1 MPDRNPDPGP
11 SSDRGAHTAPSH
23 HGPSR
28 EELLAHNAPR
38 GLKRGGIVAAGAL
51 VVVAILGIGWRLY
64 SGHETSNWTKDQLIP
79 TVSVIKLAPA
89 KTGGALTLP
98 GQLQA
103 FTNAPIYAQVSGYV
117 QKWFVDI
124 GTPVKKGQLLAQ
136 IDPRTYQAAL
146 DQAKG
151 ALARDAAALANAK
164 TDLAR
169 YQVLATQNA
178 ISNQQLTTQQATV
191 SADAGVVETDRGL
204 VEQANINL
212 AYTRI
217 IAPFDG
223 VVTSRSIDVGNLV
236 TTGTTNP
243 TPLFTVSDRQH
254 LRVYVS
260 VPQNLSGTIHD
271 GMTVTFTVPDYPGQT
286 FNATLAASAGAMV
299 QSTNTMLVQFAADN
313 TDGRLKPGSYA
324 SVQLPLSAGAGGAH
338 LPATTL
344 IFRDTGMQVAVVGQD
359 NKIVL
364 KPITIVRDMGASVE
378 IAQGSLTPDD
388 RIVDN
393 PLDSL
398 QAGDTVQLAKPG
410 AGPQDA
416 MASAGGG
423 Q

>member
-1 MPDRNPDPGP
+1 MPDKNPDSSP
-11 SSDRGAHTAPSH
+11 SQGTPAH

-28 EELLAHNAPR
+28 EELLAHDAPP
-38 GLKRGGIVAAGAL
+38 GLKRGGIIAVGVLVA
-51 VVVAILGIGWRLY
+51 VAILGIGWRLY
-64 SGHETSNWTKDQLIP
+64 ARHETSSWTKDQLIP
-79 TVSVIKLAPA
+79 TVSVIKLEAA
-89 KTGGALTLP
+89 KAGSALTLP
-98 GQLQA
+98 AQLQA

-136 IDPRTYQAAL
+136 IDPRTYEAAL
-146 DQAKG
+146 VQAKG
-151 ALARDAAALANAK
+151 SLARDAAALANAK

-169 YQVLATQNA
+169 YQTLAAQNA
-178 ISNQQLTTQQATV
+178 ISNQQLITQQATV
-191 SADAGVVETDRGL
+191 SADAGVVETDKGL
-204 VEQANINL
+204 VDQASINL

-236 TTGTTNP
+236 TTGTANA

-254 LRVYVS
+254 LRVYVN
-260 VPQNLSGTIHD
+260 VPQNLSGAIHD

-286 FNATLAASAGAMV
+286 FNATLAASAGAV
-299 QSTNTMLVQFAADN
+299 LQSTNTMLVQFAADN
-313 TDGRLKPGSYA
+313 ADGKLKPGSYA
-324 SVQLPLSAGAGGAH
+324 SVQLPLPAGANGTH

-364 KPITIVRDMGASVE
+364 KPVTIVRDMGASVD
-378 IAQGSLTPDD
+378 IAKDNLGPED

-393 PLDSL
+393 PPDAL
-398 QAGDTVQLAKPG
+398 QAGDTVQIAKAG
-410 AGPQDA
+410 AEQDA
-416 MASAGGG
+416 AAGGG